1 MFIGQVDDCQWFSA
15 RPLGFVSFASQ
26 EISFALKIDGISTE
40 PDTWK
45 GLEDIAD

>member
-1 MFIGQVDDCQWFSA
+1 MIFST
-15 RPLGFVSFASQ
+15 PLGFISFGSQ
-26 EISFALKIDGISTE
+26 EISFALKIDGISME